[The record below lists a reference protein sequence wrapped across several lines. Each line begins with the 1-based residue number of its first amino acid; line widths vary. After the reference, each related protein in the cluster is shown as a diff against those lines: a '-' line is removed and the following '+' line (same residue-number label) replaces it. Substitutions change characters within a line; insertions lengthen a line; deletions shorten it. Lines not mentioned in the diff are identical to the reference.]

1 MAEAIVRRNRVGV
14 AVVGRLEKEA
24 EQASGKMSRVTN
36 ELPAFNIMSLKFE
49 LLNYFLE
56 NYFHGKNKFLN
67 QKSNGIMSIPEVI
80 LLRRKR

>member
-49 LLNYFLE
+49 LLNYFL
-56 NYFHGKNKFLN
+56 
-67 QKSNGIMSIPEVI
+67 
-80 LLRRKR
+80 